1 MPEIETTIRLIVIGQ
16 DILIAA
22 IFLFGSGA
30 RVARVSGALLML
42 GIASYLYMSDPVL
55 RGTVQVLEP
64 MIILLGVGVPFSLW
78 LFARAVF
85 EAPWPRLGFIYGCA
99 VAVTGAWLVFVLDD
113 AIGARVLNM
122 TYLAIRVV
130 SLVVVAHALWLTLTG
145 RSDDLI
151 ERRRL
156 FRLVFVAIA
165 SVQIAAVLVVELVL
179 GNVTPPAWLTLLN
192 VIIIAVVTLA
202 LAIPMLRLNSEFFA
216 PEEGQRDGASDD
228 APNSAGVVQSVY
240 QDKLLNLMADGYYR
254 ETGLTIPML
263 AAKLDYPEHQL
274 RRLINGHLG
283 YRNFSAFLNS
293 YRIDEAKAKLSD
305 PEGARLPVLTIAL
318 DLGYASLGPFNRAFK
333 LLTGMTPTEFR
344 RRSLGATSPD
354 SE

>member
-1 MPEIETTIRLIVIGQ
+1 MPEIETTIRLLVIGQ

-22 IFLFGSGA
+22 IFLSGSGA
-30 RVARVSGALLML
+30 RVARISGALLML

-64 MIILLGVGVPFSLW
+64 LIILLGVGAPFLLW

-85 EAPWPRLGFIYGCA
+85 EAPWPTLWFVYACA
-99 VAVTGAWLVFVLDD
+99 VAIIGAWLVFVLGD
-113 AIGARVLNM
+113 AIDARVLDI
-122 TYLAIRVV
+122 TYLGIRVV

-145 RSDDLI
+145 RPDDLI

-165 SVQIAAVLVVELVL
+165 SLQIAAVLIVELAL
-179 GNVTPPAWLTLLN
+179 GNVSPPPWLTLLN

-202 LAIPMLRLNSEFFA
+202 LAIPMLRLNAEFFA
-216 PEEGQRDGASDD
+216 PEEGQLDSASDGAS
-228 APNSAGVVQSVY
+228 NSADGVQRVY
-240 QDKLLNLMADGYYR
+240 QEKLLRLMAAGYYR

-283 YRNFSAFLNS
+283 YRNFSAFVNS
-293 YRIDEAKAKLSD
+293 YRIDEAKDKLAD
-305 PEGARLPVLTIAL
+305 PEGARMPVLTIAL

-333 LLTGMTPTEFR
+333 SLTGMTPTEFR
-344 RRSLGATSPD
+344 RRSLAATSSD